1 MRLFITQIFPFDE
14 VVNIKG
20 ASQAGN
26 NFCHNFMIAGEFS
39 KTYSLQLISEKKKKP
54 FFKQNKT
61 IDYICVRIFPHV
73 GLIRFFNALI
83 ENIIIFIRILKSGKK
98 HIWFY
103 NVMYHNFVLFC
114 LLRFLTKKK
123 CFVLVAD
130 FNPDLTMNKF
140 SKPLL
145 RKAHGIISLTQEF
158 AQITP
163 KIKNFIV
170 IPGIINTYSQINT
183 NQKTSSFNIN
193 RILFSGVL
201 DSHKGIKLAL
211 DAFALMPENELI
223 ITGIGKNIELIEEYS
238 KRYNNIKYLGYLKF
252 DEYIKILN
260 SINIVLSLR
269 DTNVRENEFNF
280 PSKIIEYF
288 LAGKIVVSTK
298 AYSTIDNSMYY
309 VCEFQTSE
317 LKKSIEAIAKTP
329 IDKLIKL
336 SQDVKNYANKN
347 FSYKTWYN
355 AIQNIEQYS
364 LKK

>member
-1 MRLFITQIFPFDE
+1 VLITQIFPFEE

-54 FFKQNKT
+54 FFKQNKNV
-61 IDYICVRIFPHV
+61 DYICVRIVPHV

-83 ENIIIFIRILKSGKK
+83 ENIIVFTRILKSGEK

-103 NVMYHNFVLFC
+103 NVMVHNFVLFC
-114 LLRFLTKKK
+114 LLRFLTMKK

-130 FNPDLTMNKF
+130 YNPELTMNKF

-145 RKAHGIISLTQEF
+145 RRAHGIISLTQEF
-158 AQITP
+158 AKITP

-170 IPGIINTYSQINT
+170 IPGIINTYSLVNT
-183 NQKTSSFNIN
+183 NQKTSSFSTK

-211 DAFALMPENELI
+211 DAFSLMPEYELI
-223 ITGIGKNIELIEEYS
+223 ITGIGKNVELIEEYS
-238 KRYNNIKYLGYLKF
+238 KKYHNIKYLGYLKF
-252 DEYIKILN
+252 DEYINVLN
-260 SINIVLSLR
+260 SISIVLSLR

-298 AYSTIDNSMYY
+298 AYSTIDDSMYY
-309 VCEFQTSE
+309 VCGFQTAE
-317 LKKSIEAIAKTP
+317 LKKCIETIAKKP
-329 IDKLIKL
+329 IAELIKL
-336 SQDVKNYANKN
+336 SQDVENYANEN
-347 FSYKTWYN
+347 FSYQTWHN
-355 AIQNIEQYS
+355 AIQSIEQYS
-364 LKK
+364 FKQ